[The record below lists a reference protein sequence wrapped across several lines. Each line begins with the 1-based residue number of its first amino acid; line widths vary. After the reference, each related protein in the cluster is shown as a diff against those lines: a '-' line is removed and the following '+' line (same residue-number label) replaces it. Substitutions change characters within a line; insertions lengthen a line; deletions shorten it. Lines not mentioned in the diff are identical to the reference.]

1 MDLPIIPK
9 TATYYSQ
16 CDYLN
21 MENATVRIGAAL
33 KRFCDIHIMT
43 VLALVFL
50 TL

>member
-21 MENATVRIGAAL
+21 TENTTEL
-33 KRFCDIHIMT
+33 E
-43 VLALVFL
+43 LP
-50 TL
+50 